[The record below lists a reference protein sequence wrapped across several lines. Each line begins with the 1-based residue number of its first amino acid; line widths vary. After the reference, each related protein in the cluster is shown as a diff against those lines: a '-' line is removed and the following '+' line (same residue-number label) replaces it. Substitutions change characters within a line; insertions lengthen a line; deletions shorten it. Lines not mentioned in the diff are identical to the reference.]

1 MEIDILIDKLTDC
14 LVETETGKIVQTEY
28 VKKKTKIRSV
38 EYKGWKF
45 DWSTPQ
51 KNGYDIYELFVEGDD
66 AVQGRIALKIDGG
79 VADVDI
85 VEAAPYNVGHKGKYE
100 GVGGHLFAIACKMS
114 MDAGCEG
121 YVAFT
126 AKTNLIEHYKS
137 EIGAKVVRGQRMYID
152 DVTAKQLI
160 KKYLE
165 R

>member
-1 MEIDILIDKLTDC
+1 MIGLLH
-14 LVETETGKIVQTEY
+14 
-28 VKKKTKIRSV
+28 KKMV
-38 EYKGWKF
+38 M
-45 DWSTPQ
+45 
-51 KNGYDIYELFVEGDD
+51 
-66 AVQGRIALKIDGG
+66 IALKIDGG